1 MNGMNG
7 MNVGLPM
14 NAGHQMDLNVLF
26 NQVEEL
32 SQLLKENREKTQAII
47 ASAEELAVSHI
58 CYVSFYKFLFPA
70 LELLIALKLCL
81 RPSAAMVDFIRDMG
95 TCLL

>member
-1 MNGMNG
+1 MFPAFLDNASSSTNLAALPRQAPPPIAQHQVNPQANGAAVNGMNG

-47 ASAEELAVSHI
+47 ASAEELAVS
-58 CYVSFYKFLFPA
+58 
-70 LELLIALKLCL
+70 
-81 RPSAAMVDFIRDMG
+81 
-95 TCLL
+95 